1 MRVSPNEVLFLRFL
15 ISTEADPRQ
24 LHFSNPEVY
33 HKIYASGSK
42 FTKDPEFY
50 AMFAQGNAIFG
61 IISPAV
67 HKLRKDLLS
76 PLFSRRAVLRIEPM
90 MQSKVARPVPY
101 IYI

>member
-1 MRVSPNEVLFLRFL
+1 MRYILFLRLL
-15 ISTEADPRQ
+15 INTETDLRQ

-50 AMFAQGNAIFG
+50 AMFAQGDAIFG
-61 IISPAV
+61 IISPTV

-76 PLFSRRAVLRIEPM
+76 PLFSRRAVMGIEPM
-90 MQSKVARPVPY
+90 MQSKVA
-101 IYI
+101 